1 MSSNKA
7 RINLRFKDMDGGKKS
22 VYLDY
27 YKDGKRI
34 REVLRLYLLPEDNPK
49 DVANN
54 KKILQEAKIIQKQ
67 RLDELTAYD
76 TDIDATDNYPHALF
90 LVNIINEFEKET
102 LGKGDKSTANN
113 IRGMLHA
120 IDGFHGL
127 SVTLDEVNADY
138 CDKFVDYLHNE
149 HEGIF
154 GKIKMTTARNYI
166 YLFSSSL
173 NMAVDKGYIKVNPMR
188 LVTVHDRI
196 TKERPKKIFL
206 TVDEIKTLM
215 NTQCP
220 VLARPQVKQAFML
233 CIFTGMMP
241 DNVVNLK
248 WKDIRMQN
256 NRTTVQFK
264 PRKETLTVPLSS
276 VAQRWLPETTNRRG
290 PVFNGLP
297 CSTEITCI
305 LKKWQLK
312 AEIKKTLS
320 FTVAK
325 NTFAY
330 LLLSSGTDIATAC
343 NLMGMSKKS
352 FKPYLE
358 MTDYRPASTDE
369 KLEFLQIEK

>member
-120 IDGFHGL
+120 IDGFQGL

-149 HEGIF
+149 YEGIF
-154 GKIKMTTARNYI
+154 G
-166 YLFSSSL
+166 
-173 NMAVDKGYIKVNPMR
+173 
-188 LVTVHDRI
+188 
-196 TKERPKKIFL
+196 
-206 TVDEIKTLM
+206 
-215 NTQCP
+215 
-220 VLARPQVKQAFML
+220 
-233 CIFTGMMP
+233 
-241 DNVVNLK
+241 
-248 WKDIRMQN
+248 
-256 NRTTVQFK
+256 
-264 PRKETLTVPLSS
+264 
-276 VAQRWLPETTNRRG
+276 
-290 PVFNGLP
+290 
-297 CSTEITCI
+297 
-305 LKKWQLK
+305 
-312 AEIKKTLS
+312 
-320 FTVAK
+320 
-325 NTFAY
+325 
-330 LLLSSGTDIATAC
+330 
-343 NLMGMSKKS
+343 
-352 FKPYLE
+352 
-358 MTDYRPASTDE
+358 
-369 KLEFLQIEK
+369 